1 MNRHDFATESPAP
14 FSEERI
20 RLHVEVTGAVQGVGF
35 RPFVYRLAN
44 ELGLAGWVINSPQG
58 ATIEIEG
65 NGDPISAFLRRLPDE
80 KPRPC
85 VLHSIT
91 PTFLPLAGYTSF
103 EVRDSSAA
111 GPKTAVILP
120 DLATCADCLR
130 EIFDPKNRRFRYPFT
145 NCTNCGPRYS
155 IIEELPYDRPRTT
168 MKRFPMCNACRG
180 EYENPADRR
189 FHAQPNACPHC
200 GPHLELW
207 DTNGVVLATHD
218 EALRAAADALRR
230 GDIVAAKG
238 LGGFHL
244 LVDARNQ
251 EAVLRLRRRKFRE
264 EKPFGL
270 MYPDLDSIRRDCW
283 VSEAEERLL
292 LSPESPLVLLRR
304 KSEIRNPK
312 SEGNL
317 ESKNRNLK
325 PSGADFTFSSSSLG
339 FPSDFEFRISSL
351 SEAVAPRN
359 PYLGIML
366 PYTPLHHLLLA
377 ELGFPIVATS
387 GNRSDEPICLDE
399 HEALSRLAG
408 IADLFLIHD
417 RPIARQVDD
426 SVVRVV
432 LGKQMVLRRA
442 RGYAPYPVH
451 VASSLPPTLAVG
463 AHQKNTLA
471 VSAGCQVVVS
481 QHVGDLDT
489 PLALAA
495 FRRVAE
501 DLPRLYALEPKAVVC
516 DEHPD
521 YHSTRHAEKMNL
533 PIVRVQHHYA
543 HVRAGMA
550 EHGLSG
556 PLLGVAWDGTGLGL
570 DGSIWGGEFLRVP
583 ATGETP
589 VPPSGFERVAH
600 FRPFRLPGGER
611 AVREPRRTALGL
623 LYELLGEGLFVG
635 DDFAPLRDFSMGER
649 RLLCNMLRS
658 GVNAPWTSSAGRLF
672 DAVSALLDIRQTVA
686 FEGQAAMELEF
697 AVQGDDQGGPYPF
710 AFPVGTSPRD
720 AGPTVLD
727 WGPMI
732 RAILE
737 EIRYATPGV
746 GASGSLIGNI
756 ARRFHETL
764 AEMIVAVARFV
775 GERIIVLSGGCF
787 QNAYLLEQTVTRL
800 RAAGFQVYWPQRIP
814 TNDGGIALGQIMAA
828 VSAGQSIQ

>member
-1 MNRHDFATESPAP
+1 MNIHDLTAESLTRSPR
-14 FSEERI
+14 ERI
-20 RLHVEVTGAVQGVGF
+20 RLHVELTGAVQGVGF
-35 RPFVYRLAN
+35 RPFVYRLAS

-58 ATIEIEG
+58 ATIEVEG
-65 NGDPISAFLRRLPDE
+65 EGDRIAAFLRRLPDE

-85 VLHSIT
+85 VLHSLT
-91 PTFLPLAGYTSF
+91 PTYLPLAGYSGF

-120 DLATCADCLR
+120 DLATCPDCLR
-130 EIFDPKNRRFRYPFT
+130 EIFDPNNRRFRYPFT
-145 NCTNCGPRYS
+145 NCTNCGPRFS
-155 IIEELPYDRPRTT
+155 IIEDLPYDRPRTT
-168 MKRFPMCNACRG
+168 MNRFPMCDACRG
-180 EYENPADRR
+180 EYENPTDRR
-189 FHAQPNACPHC
+189 FHAQPNACPRC

-207 DTNGVVLATHD
+207 DAGGVVLATHD

-244 LVDARNQ
+244 LVDASNQ
-251 EAVLRLRRRKFRE
+251 QAVLRLRRRKLRE

-312 SEGNL
+312 SEGSL
-317 ESKNRNLK
+317 EFKIGNPP
-325 PSGADFTFSSSSLG
+325 PSGADFAFPSSSLG
-339 FPSDFEFRISSL
+339 FPSDFGFRISGL
-351 SEAVAPRN
+351 SEAIAPHN

-399 HEALSRLAG
+399 QEALSRLAG
-408 IADLFLIHD
+408 IADVFLIHD

-426 SVVRVV
+426 SVVREV
-432 LGKQMVLRRA
+432 LGQEMVLRRA
-442 RGYAPYPVH
+442 RGYAPYPVP
-451 VASSLPPTLAVG
+451 VSASLPQLLAVG

-471 VSAGCQVVVS
+471 VAFGGQVVVR

-495 FRRVAE
+495 FRRVSE

-521 YHSTRHAEKMNL
+521 YHSTRHAEEMQL

-570 DGSIWGGEFLRVP
+570 DGTIWGGEFLRVP
-583 ATGETP
+583 AAGEMP
-589 VPPSGFERVAH
+589 VPPNGFERVAH
-600 FRPFRLPGGER
+600 LRPFRLPGGDR
-611 AVREPRRTALGL
+611 AVREPRRAALGL
-623 LYELLGEGLFVG
+623 LYELLGEDLFAR
-635 DDFAPLRDFSMGER
+635 DDLAPLREFSAVER
-649 RLLCNMLRS
+649 RLLCNVLRS
-658 GVNAPWTSSAGRLF
+658 GLNAPWTSSAGRLF
-672 DAVSALLDIRQTVA
+672 DGVSALLDIRQTVA
-686 FEGQAAMELEF
+686 SEGQAAMELEF
-697 AVQGDDQGGPYPF
+697 AVEGAGRAEPYPF
-710 AFPVGTSPRD
+710 VFPLRTDRRD
-720 AGPTVLD
+720 TVPTVLD

-732 RAILE
+732 RTILE
-737 EIRYATPGV
+737 DIRCVASVV
-746 GASGSLIGNI
+746 GASGSLGGVI
-756 ARRFHETL
+756 ARRVHDTL
-764 AEMIVAVARFV
+764 AEMIVAVAKFV
-775 GERIIVLSGGCF
+775 GERIVVLSGGCF
-787 QNAYLLEQTVTRL
+787 QNAHLLEQTVTRL
-800 RAAGFQVYWPQRIP
+800 RTADFQVYWPQRIP